1 MFKKFKNKHGQL
13 FFFKLP
19 TIWCPGG
26 RRLHRLHPQNAFKE
40 VEAEEAVENGG
51 QVHPPLGQR
60 PRPDHSLRHGL
71 PGHPGEDRGD
81 GPPPPL
87 VHTWPP
93 ITTSCPPS

>member
-1 MFKKFKNKHGQL
+1 MV
-13 FFFKLP
+13 
-19 TIWCPGG
+19 PGG
-26 RRLHRLHPQNAFKE
+26 RRLHRPHPQNAFKE

-81 GPPPPL
+81 GPPPP
-87 VHTWPP
+87 
-93 ITTSCPPS
+93 PSPYMAPYHYFLSP